1 MIQGEDTF
9 TVIGD
14 IQAEEL
20 IDLGRGGAG
29 NIGTFD
35 EILFEAVS
43 PDSWDRGEEVGSAH
57 ALFVITPSG
66 HAVFNITLRFGEQ
79 DAEDSLTAAGTLP
92 YDDGIRDGVVSVT
105 GGTGRFRNRSGELRV
120 KVQNPHKYIVSG

>member
-1 MIQGEDTF
+1 VSPSEGPF

-20 IDLGRGGAG
+20 VDLGMGGAG

-35 EILFEAVS
+35 EVLYEAVS
-43 PDSWDRGEEVGSAH
+43 DDSWETGEQVGSAH

-66 HAVFNITLRFGEQ
+66 HAVFTITLRFGDE
-79 DAEDSLTAAGTLP
+79 DSEDSLTASGSLP
-92 YDDGIRDGVVSVT
+92 YDDGIRDGVITLT
-105 GGTGRFRNRSGELRV
+105 GGTGSQKNRGGQLRV
-120 KVQNPHKYIVSG
+120 QVMNPHKYTVEG

>member
-1 MIQGEDTF
+1 VSPSEGPF

-20 IDLGRGGAG
+20 VDLGMGGAG

-35 EILFEAVS
+35 EVLYEAVS
-43 PDSWDRGEEVGSAH
+43 DDSWETGEQVGSAH

-66 HAVFNITLRFGEQ
+66 HAVFTITLRFGDE
-79 DAEDSLTAAGTLP
+79 DSEDSLTASGSLP
-92 YDDGIRDGVVSVT
+92 YDDGIRDGVITLS
-105 GGTGRFRNRSGELRV
+105 GGTGSQKNRGGQLRV
-120 KVQNPHKYIVSG
+120 RVKNPHKYTVEG

>member
-1 MIQGEDTF
+1 MIQSEGSF

-20 IDLGRGGAG
+20 VDLGVGGAG

-35 EILFEAVS
+35 EVLFEAVS
-43 PDSWDRGEEVGSAH
+43 PDSWDTGEEVGSAH

-66 HAVFNITLRFGEQ
+66 RAVFTITLRFGE
-79 DAEDSLTAAGTLP
+79 EDSEDSVTASGVLP

-105 GGTGRFRNRSGELRV
+105 GGTGGFKNRSGQLRV
-120 KVQNPHKYIVSG
+120 QVKNPHKYTIDP